1 MPRRSS
7 AELSVIPGLRR
18 IDRIKPPRDLSA
30 QQAAHF
36 AHLVAS
42 KPADFYQQCDLP
54 LLVQL
59 VRHLA
64 RADEIDR
71 QFRRQKNLSV
81 ADFDALARLADRE
94 SKLIA
99 SLMTKLRATPQ
110 ARYRADAGKHFDD
123 GPRGIEALTL
133 ETDTDGT

>member
-1 MPRRSS
+1 MPRRSA

-18 IDRIKPPRDLSA
+18 VDRLRPPKDLSTA
-30 QQAAHF
+30 QQAHF

-42 KPADFYQQCDLP
+42 KPADFFQPCDLP

-71 QFRRQKNLSV
+71 QFRQQKNLSIG
-81 ADFDALARLADRE
+81 DFDALARLADRE

-110 ARYRADAGKHFDD
+110 ARFRPDAGKNFAAGTGD
-123 GPRGIEALTL
+123 PLTVLMNL
-133 ETDTDGT
+133 EDSDE

>member
-1 MPRRSS
+1 MPRRSA

-18 IDRIKPPRDLSA
+18 IDRLRPPKDLSTA
-30 QQAAHF
+30 QAAHF

-42 KPADFYQQCDLP
+42 KPAGFFQPVDLP

-71 QFRRQKNLSV
+71 QFRQQKNLSIG
-81 ADFDALARLADRE
+81 DFDALARLADRE

-99 SLMTKLRATPQ
+99 SLLTKLRATPQ
-110 ARYRADAGKHFDD
+110 ARYRADSGKHFND